1 MYKDTSPTPIRH
13 IARQIYLSKKFFSK
27 FIFLFFYFLPLQ
39 KDFDMK
45 FIRPK
50 RLPEANIQAE
60 FYHRCRL
67 LGLRLCL
74 EYKYEHSRFD
84 AVMLDSDDNIY
95 AIIEFKSRIKP
106 IIGDYNTKQI
116 KKYQQYGI
124 PIIVCLDYF
133 SIDKAIGKC
142 IELLNMSKV

>member
-1 MYKDTSPTPIRH
+1 
-13 IARQIYLSKKFFSK
+13 
-27 FIFLFFYFLPLQ
+27 
-39 KDFDMK
+39 MK

-74 EYKYEHSRFD
+74 EYKYEHCRFD
-84 AVMLDSDDNIY
+84 AVMLDNKDNIY

>member
-1 MYKDTSPTPIRH
+1 
-13 IARQIYLSKKFFSK
+13 
-27 FIFLFFYFLPLQ
+27 
-39 KDFDMK
+39 MK
-45 FIRPK
+45 FIKPK
-50 RLPEANIQAE
+50 RIPEANIQAE
-60 FYHRCRL
+60 FYHRCRG

-74 EYKYEHSRFD
+74 EYKYEHCRFD
-84 AVMLDSDDNIY
+84 AVMLDNEDNIY
-95 AIIEFKSRIKP
+95 AIVEFKSRIKP